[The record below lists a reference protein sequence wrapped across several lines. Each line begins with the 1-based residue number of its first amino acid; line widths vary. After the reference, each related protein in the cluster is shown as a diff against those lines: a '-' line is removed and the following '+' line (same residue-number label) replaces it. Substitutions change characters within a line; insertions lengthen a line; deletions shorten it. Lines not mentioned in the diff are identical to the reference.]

1 MEPLYEEGN
10 PLSFELSIIGYIK
23 DVVAQMKRG
32 LDGFWVAHPNFVR
45 IGIALVA
52 AWRRYEAN
60 AQDDSLERLVKIL
73 VLNIEE
79 QEPSFGLCLVRMSMV

>member
-1 MEPLYEEGN
+1 MINHIKESHLILTKSLKPIGGISIGGMYGTLYEEGN

-45 IGIALVA
+45 IGLLSL
-52 AWRRYEAN
+52 RLG
-60 AQDDSLERLVKIL
+60 DDTRQFSR
-73 VLNIEE
+73 
-79 QEPSFGLCLVRMSMV
+79 